1 VPGLP
6 LGSWIQGQVGM
17 SLFCPQRLLPEAPQ
31 LIKGP
36 VDVAARVRS
45 RRLARQALAHET
57 PGTTQAST
65 PPGAL

>member
-45 RRLARQALAHET
+45 SASRDRHSRTKPPAPRKPPHRPAR
-57 PGTTQAST
+57 
-65 PPGAL
+65 